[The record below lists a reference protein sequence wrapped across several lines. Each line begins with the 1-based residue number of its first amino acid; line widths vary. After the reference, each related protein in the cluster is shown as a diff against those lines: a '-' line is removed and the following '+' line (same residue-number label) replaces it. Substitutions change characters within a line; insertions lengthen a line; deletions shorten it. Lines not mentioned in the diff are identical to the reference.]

1 MAKISESDFWK
12 KNGIIMIILI
22 LVFFIVI
29 FVNMPKLFDF
39 FKSENNVGHSV
50 VQRAEYLKKSIMPSV
65 SREVL
70 TKDAIITLTNN
81 ARSQSGLPPLK
92 ENQLLDSIAESR
104 ASDMLEKQYFDHVSP
119 TGQQASDI
127 AQSVGYR
134 YKVIAENIGS
144 GDFYTNRKIIDNW
157 MQSPGHR
164 RNILSTEVEDIGAA
178 VVKGKMKGAETY
190 ITVQIF
196 GLQSPLVSEH
206 ICVAPPKSL
215 LNDIELKKAEIE
227 TLRDQLSR
235 LKREIDAEKESIQT
249 DRRYVYDDNQKI
261 EKLNDRIRALN
272 EKSRWY
278 NRILEDEKAKSS
290 VVGLMIDEYNKLSQT
305 YNDCHASH

>member
-1 MAKISESDFWK
+1 MTKISETDFWK
-12 KNGIIMIILI
+12 KYGIIMIILI
-22 LVFFIVI
+22 FVFFIVI
-29 FVNMPKLFDF
+29 SVNMPKLFDF
-39 FKSENNVGHSV
+39 FKSENNVGYFV
-50 VQRAEYLKKSIMPSV
+50 VQRAENIEDSIMSSV

-81 ARSQSGLPPLK
+81 ARAQSGLPPLK
-92 ENQLLDSIAESR
+92 ENQLLDAIAESR
-104 ASDMLEKQYFDHVSP
+104 ANDMLEKQYFAHVSP
-119 TGQQASDI
+119 TGQQVSDI

-134 YKVIAENIGS
+134 YEVIAENIGS
-144 GDFYTNRKIIDNW
+144 GDFYTNQKIIDNW

-178 VVKGKMKGAETY
+178 VLKGKMKGVETY

-196 GLQSPLVSEH
+196 GLQSPPVSEH
-206 ICVAPPKSL
+206 TCVAPSKSL
-215 LNDIELKKAEIE
+215 LNDIDLKKAEIE

-235 LKREIDAEKESIQT
+235 LKHEIDAEKESIET
-249 DRRYVYDDNQKI
+249 DRRYAYDDNQKI
-261 EKLNDRIRALN
+261 EKLNERIRALD

-290 VVGLMIDEYNKLSQT
+290 VVGSMIDEYNKITQT
-305 YNDCHASH
+305 YNDCHSSH

>member
-1 MAKISESDFWK
+1 MAKISETGFWK
-12 KNGIIMIILI
+12 KYGIIMIILI
-22 LVFFIVI
+22 VIFFIVI
-29 FVNMPKLFDF
+29 SVNMPKLFDF
-39 FKSENNVGHSV
+39 FKSENNVGYFV
-50 VQRAEYLKKSIMPSV
+50 VQRAENIEDSIMSSV

-81 ARSQSGLPPLK
+81 ARAQSGLPPLK
-92 ENQLLDSIAESR
+92 DNQLLDAIAESR
-104 ASDMLEKQYFDHVSP
+104 ASDMLEKQYFAHVSP
-119 TGQQASDI
+119 TGQQVSDI

-134 YKVIAENIGS
+134 YEVIAENIGS
-144 GDFYTNRKIIDNW
+144 GDFYTNQKIIDNW

-178 VVKGKMKGAETY
+178 VLKGKMKGVETY

-196 GLQSPLVSEH
+196 GLQSPPVSEH
-206 ICVAPPKSL
+206 TCVAPSKSL
-215 LNDIELKKAEIE
+215 LNDIDLKKAEIE

-235 LKREIDAEKESIQT
+235 LKHEIDAEKESIET

-261 EKLNDRIRALN
+261 EKLNERIRSLD

-290 VVGLMIDEYNKLSQT
+290 VVGSMIDEYNKITQT
-305 YNDCHASH
+305 YNDCHAAH

>member
-1 MAKISESDFWK
+1 MAKISESGFWK
-12 KNGIIMIILI
+12 KYGIIMIILI
-22 LVFFIVI
+22 VIFFIVI
-29 FVNMPKLFDF
+29 SVNMPKLFDF
-39 FKSENNVGHSV
+39 FKSENNVGYFV
-50 VQRAEYLKKSIMPSV
+50 VQRAENLEDSIMSSV

-81 ARSQSGLPPLK
+81 ARAQSGLPPLK
-92 ENQLLDSIAESR
+92 DNQLLDAIAESR
-104 ASDMLEKQYFDHVSP
+104 ASDMLEKQYFAHVSP
-119 TGQQASDI
+119 TGQQVSDI

-134 YKVIAENIGS
+134 YEVIAENIGS
-144 GDFYTNRKIIDNW
+144 GDFYTNQKIIDNW

-178 VVKGKMKGAETY
+178 VLKGKMKGVETY

-196 GLQSPLVSEH
+196 GLQSPPVSEH
-206 ICVAPPKSL
+206 TCVAPSKSL
-215 LNDIELKKAEIE
+215 LNDIDLKKAEIE

-235 LKREIDAEKESIQT
+235 LKHEIDAEKESIET

-261 EKLNDRIRALN
+261 EKLNERIRSLD

-290 VVGLMIDEYNKLSQT
+290 VVGSMIDEYNKITQT
-305 YNDCHASH
+305 YNDCHAAH